1 MTSENTGITTDTAP
15 LLVLAAGQRCGSTL
29 VQRLLCSHPRV
40 RVWGEHA
47 GALRQVLTAAQ
58 RLRLWSD
65 SRGMAG
71 RRELESAGYNGFI
84 ANLTPQR
91 SQIDKAC
98 VDFIETLFAAPARDE
113 GRPVWGFKE
122 VRYGLP
128 DVLMLRDLFPR
139 LRVVLV
145 VRDPRDVLRSLD
157 EWETLGGWNRVNTEE
172 SLRNWHQVAGSFV
185 GSDTDPHLRSFILR
199 VRYEDL
205 VHFSQAWITAIAD
218 HCGLDADLLD
228 PAVFEQRVHT
238 AGTRGRTDRR
248 LREWSELPAS
258 LRSLIDDEDLRMVA
272 STYGYDLGAT

>member
-91 SQIDKAC
+91 SQINKAC
-98 VDFIETLFAAPARDE
+98 VDFVETLFAAPARDE

-128 DVLMLRDLFPR
+128 DVLLLRDLFPR

-157 EWETLGGWNRVNTEE
+157 EWENLGGWNRVNTEE

-185 GSDTDPHLRSFILR
+185 GSDTDPHLLSFILR

-248 LREWSELPAS
+248 
-258 LRSLIDDEDLRMVA
+258 
-272 STYGYDLGAT
+272 